1 MHNLRFLALALL
13 FSSALMA
20 DDSGSGSE
28 EFQRCAACHLPTG
41 EGIPGAF
48 PPLKNRVAALAST
61 PEGRAYL
68 VAVVNVGLMGSITV
82 DGMPYMGVMPAQGS
96 SYDAQGISRVLNY
109 SVQVVDAKN
118 ASADWKSFS
127 VEEVESLLESGG
139 ASNGQETMALR
150 NALLAKYPEL
160 Q

>member
-1 MHNLRFLALALL
+1 MRNLRLVLLALL
-13 FSSALMA
+13 ISSPLIA
-20 DDSGSGSE
+20 DDSSSGSE

-61 PEGRAYL
+61 PEGRSYL

-96 SYDAQGISRVLNY
+96 SYNAQGISQVLNY
-109 SVQVVDAKN
+109 SVLVVDAKN
-118 ASADWKSFS
+118 ASADWKPFS
-127 VEEVESLLESGG
+127 AQEVESLLGTGE
-139 ASNGQETMALR
+139 AANGQETMALR
-150 NALLAKYPEL
+150 KVLLAKYPEL